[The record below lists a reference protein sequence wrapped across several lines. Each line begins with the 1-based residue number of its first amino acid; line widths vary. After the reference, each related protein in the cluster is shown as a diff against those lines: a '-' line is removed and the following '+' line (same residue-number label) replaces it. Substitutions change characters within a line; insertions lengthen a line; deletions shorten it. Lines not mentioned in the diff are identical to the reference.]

1 MTMEEQLEKTSELK
15 NPFFRIFISC
25 KYFFQNVI
33 NGRKWSNMYHCEWG
47 KENRYPIL
55 PSILPFEPTKEDFEK
70 PTTNDGF
77 VDSIRFDF

>member
-1 MTMEEQLEKTSELK
+1 MTMEEQLEKKTSELK
-15 NPFFRIFISC
+15 NPFLFFIKC
-25 KYFFQNVI
+25 NQRPKMVQ
-33 NGRKWSNMYHCEWG
+33 YHCEWG